1 MCGRYMIFTGDEYQ
15 EMQRIVAEVE
25 KKYGLGSVSTGEI
38 FPTNAAPVFVAQ
50 EGQVGAELMTWGF
63 PKYQGSGVIINARAE
78 TAAEKRTFS
87 ASLRSRRCVIPT
99 TGFFEWRQG
108 ENAGQKEKFLF
119 RLPDVSMVYLA
130 GLYIEGRGPEKGRY
144 VILTTG
150 ANSSMQPYH
159 HRMPLVLHKDS
170 LREWVF
176 DSGFAMEYLQK
187 MPPELAAQKAG

>member
-1 MCGRYMIFTGDEYQ
+1 LNAAKYKKCCLIKLPCIAVFAGVKYRGYLLIHFIHTLFWYNIYIAYAYAMEIYTRRKDMCGRYVIFTGDEFE

-38 FPTNAAPVFVAQ
+38 FPTNSAPVFVAQ

-130 GLYIEGRGPEKGRY
+130 GLY
-144 VILTTG
+144 
-150 ANSSMQPYH
+150 N
-159 HRMPLVLHKDS
+159 
-170 LREWVF
+170 
-176 DSGFAMEYLQK
+176 
-187 MPPELAAQKAG
+187 

>member
-1 MCGRYMIFTGDEYQ
+1 MCGRYVIFTGDEFE

-38 FPTNAAPVFVAQ
+38 FPTNSAPVFVAQ

-130 GLYIEGRGPEKGRY
+130 GLY
-144 VILTTG
+144 
-150 ANSSMQPYH
+150 N
-159 HRMPLVLHKDS
+159 
-170 LREWVF
+170 
-176 DSGFAMEYLQK
+176 
-187 MPPELAAQKAG
+187 